1 MSLNV
6 ISMLSE
12 KRMAYTCTLFNRVK
26 VQKKCTDRTFSTNAR
41 KLKYNAFV
49 NL

>member
-12 KRMAYTCTLFNRVK
+12 ERIAYTCTLFNRVK
-26 VQKKCTDRTFSTNAR
+26 VQKKYTDRTSSTNAR
-41 KLKYNAFV
+41 VIKCNAFV